1 MIKKQ
6 IPNCITLANLLCGTL
21 SIYFLYVSDS
31 LILPSVF
38 ILMGAVFD
46 FCDGLTARLLKVTSA
61 IGKELDSLADVV
73 TFGLAPSLITVEVLK
88 DSLLANHYSLFIANI
103 LCLIPMF
110 MTLMSAYR
118 LANFN
123 VDERQTVNFI
133 GLPTPANAFLWLSLP
148 VLSYLSH
155 QKIHLWGIYQ
165 QDIYASLVGILLNPW
180 FIIVFSI
187 IMGVMLVAP
196 IEMFSF
202 KFKNFKWQDN
212 KVKFIFL
219 VICIL
224 LIFALNCFAIPFI
237 VLMYIIISLISN
249 FTKKWN
255 LEQK

>member
-133 GLPTPANAFLWLSLP
+133 GLPTPANALLWLSLP
-148 VLSYLSH
+148 VLAYLSD

-202 KFKNFKWQDN
+202 
-212 KVKFIFL
+212 L
-219 VICIL
+219 R
-224 LIFALNCFAIPFI
+224 
-237 VLMYIIISLISN
+237 VLYDL
-249 FTKKWN
+249 
-255 LEQK
+255 